1 MSFLDLNS
9 ATASLTGVGTF
20 GALAAVTGDTLTV
33 RSLGQGDNARLV
45 GFGRKGATAGS
56 IRLRSPFLHDVS
68 SGIRSRVLAADPSSV
83 IDSDCLQPLR
93 AQDPLTFESTGGA
106 AAEQES
112 GWILTYYGNLQGDSS
127 VYISAAELEQ
137 RALELV
143 TLETAV
149 TGVAPANWGSTL
161 LSAAT
166 GQLKANQWYAVLG
179 YQVDVACTAVAL
191 SGPDTGNFKVGG
203 PGITTRQF
211 TRRFFHDLADQS
223 GLPVI
228 PCINAQNLGGT
239 TSQIVDSAGA
249 TAVNVDWILARL
261 RK

>member
-1 MSFLDLNS
+1 MPYLDLNS
-9 ATASLTGVGTF
+9 ATASLTGVGAF
-20 GALAAVTGDTLTV
+20 GALAAVVGDTLTV

-45 GFGRKGATAGS
+45 GFGRKGVTAGS

-68 SGIRSRVLAADPSSV
+68 NGIRSRVLAADASSV
-83 IDSDCLQPLR
+83 IDADALQPLR

-112 GWILTYYGNLQGDSS
+112 GWLLTYYGTLQGDTS

-149 TGVAPANWGSTL
+149 TGVAGALWGSTL

-179 YQVDVACTAVAL
+179 YQIDVPCTAVAL
-191 SGPDTGNFKVGG
+191 QGPDTGNFKVGG
-203 PGITTRQF
+203 PGIITRQF

-223 GLPVI
+223 GLATI

-239 TSQIVDSAGA
+239 NSLIVDSAGA
-249 TAVNVDWILARL
+249 TAVNVDWIFARL